1 MESIFDTVNSLQQKT
16 DYFQKDPL
24 SVPPDGITLPS
35 KFLTSFK
42 EYQYADYQYECIKE
56 EIESFQNSLDD
67 EHEIAIQLASFGQ
80 SILMLVSDIGYVNP
94 NLMLF
99 YGTVNGRS
107 SQLIQHVNQLNFM
120 LQAIPKEDPNKPA
133 RRIGFATSNED

>member
-24 SVPPDGITLPS
+24 SVPPDEITLPS

-42 EYQYADYQYECIKE
+42 EYQYADYQHECIKE
-56 EIESFQNSLDD
+56 EIESFQNGLDD

-99 YGTVNGRS
+99 YGTVNGRPS
-107 SQLIQHVNQLNFM
+107 KLIQHVNQLNFM

-133 RRIGFATSNED
+133 RRIGFATPTED